1 MFNDV
6 LIIADTF
13 MEPPSEVLPLRTV
26 TMIAHCNLG
35 MSILIQ
41 STQEMKD
48 FVYRF
53 AKLRGLMDY
62 IDYILCERERERAR
76 DVRIDVVRFYPNTI
90 VVKWIRIE
98 NQLTLLG
105 RIKSLAGK

>member
-1 MFNDV
+1 
-6 LIIADTF
+6 
-13 MEPPSEVLPLRTV
+13 
-26 TMIAHCNLG
+26 